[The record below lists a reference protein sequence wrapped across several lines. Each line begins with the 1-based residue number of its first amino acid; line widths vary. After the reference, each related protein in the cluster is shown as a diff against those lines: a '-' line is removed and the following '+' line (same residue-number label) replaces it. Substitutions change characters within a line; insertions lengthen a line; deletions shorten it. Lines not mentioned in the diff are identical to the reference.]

1 MKGRYT
7 LKLSAS
13 QAAKRTGK
21 SVPTITRAIK
31 SGKLSAEKSGSGGYQ
46 IEASELFRVFKA
58 VTEDPNVK
66 SNTLGSETPV
76 TPLNETPDTHM
87 MREQIA
93 TLEAALSDAKAERD
107 EWRDQAKRLALALPS
122 PEQGKAPQEAQRSGW
137 RWPWRR

>member
-1 MKGRYT
+1 M
-7 LKLSAS
+7 KLSAS
-13 QAAKRTGK
+13 QAAKKTGK

-58 VTEDPNVK
+58 VTETPNVK
-66 SNTLGSETPV
+66 GNTLGSETPEI
-76 TPLNETPDTHM
+76 PLNETPDAHM
-87 MREQIA
+87 MREKIA

-122 PEQGKAPQEAQRSGW
+122 PEQGKAPQAGLFARLFK
-137 RWPWRR
+137 RTN